1 MADSKFVRELQLQDT
16 RTMRT
21 TVNLDDDVLAAAKQ
35 LARER
40 ASTLG
45 QTLSDIARR
54 GLQPGPAPQY
64 RNGVPLL
71 ATRPGP
77 PFLERRNLLAQR

>member
-1 MADSKFVRELQLQDT
+1 
-16 RTMRT
+16 MRT

-45 QTLSDIARR
+45 RTLSDIARR

-71 ATRPGP
+71 ATRPGTKRVT
-77 PFLERRNLLAQR
+77 LELVNQLRDDE

>member
-1 MADSKFVRELQLQDT
+1 
-16 RTMRT
+16 
-21 TVNLDDDVLAAAKQ
+21 VNLDDDVLAAAKQ

-45 QTLSDIARR
+45 RTLSDIARR
-54 GLQPGPAPQY
+54 GLQPGPVPQY

-71 ATRPGP
+71 ATRPGTKKVTMD
-77 PFLERRNLLAQR
+77 LVNQLRDDE